1 MDIVRNTG
9 CFFYFD
15 YHDGNATIPT
25 CGYFNKFPG
34 FCPCGGC
41 KHYVSNFLVRKAV
54 LKYVEMMKELSKNIG
69 RDLSEADVEVRLS
82 VGVKSPM
89 KLTMHIAY
97 DNEPGGKDVDATNQ
111 A

>member
-1 MDIVRNTG
+1 MDKVRKAG
-9 CFFYFD
+9 CYFYQE
-15 YHDGNATIPT
+15 YNDGYSTMPT
-25 CGYFNKFPG
+25 CSYFSRYPG

-41 KHYVSNFLVRKAV
+41 KHYVSGCLVRKTV
-54 LKYVEMMKELSKNIG
+54 IEYIGMMNELSKNIG

-97 DNEPGGKDVDATNQ
+97 DNEPEGKDAYAPDQT
-111 A
+111 